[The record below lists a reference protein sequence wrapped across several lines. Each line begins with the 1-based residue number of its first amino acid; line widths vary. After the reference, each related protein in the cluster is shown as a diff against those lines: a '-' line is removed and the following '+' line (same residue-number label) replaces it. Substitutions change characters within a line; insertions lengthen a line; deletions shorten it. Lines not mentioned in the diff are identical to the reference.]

1 MRVSARTESRHSTSI
16 TPEPPLPTWAR
27 LADALTIAI
36 LLVAVAVTLYGGGAG
51 ELAGVRVSLRSAWR
65 LPIWAATI
73 TILRHARVR
82 WRPLHRRVVDTFR
95 RIIGRTE
102 PIYPDVVFEGV
113 NAAAFT
119 PFRRLR
125 SLQIGVGLILLYAAL
140 TLVMTYPQVRVLD
153 RGVSLDLG
161 DPLFSTWRLSWIA
174 HQLPRDPL
182 HLFDANTFFPEPR
195 TLAYS
200 DSMVVPGLMAAP
212 LVWLG
217 VHQLLTTNLLLLS
230 GFFFSGAA
238 MYLLVWSLTR
248 HVPAALLAGFIFAFL
263 PYRFM
268 HYAHLELQ
276 MAQWMPLCLWAL
288 HRTITRGRLVDGLLT
303 GLFLA
308 LQTLS
313 SWYYGIFLATFLV
326 PVTLLLLAGERRDAI
341 VRSIRS
347 LAAGAVLTAI
357 LVVPFAVPYFEA
369 RRTVG
374 ERPVQEIGF
383 YSATPINYL
392 AAHHRNTLFGKATAG
407 WGSQERELFQGIA
420 VPLIALIGLWPPLS
434 RVRLAYAVAL
444 ALAFEISLGLNG
456 VLFPWLHEH
465 VLPYRGLRVPARMGI
480 LVGLALAV
488 LAGFGVARI
497 CTRPS
502 GRRAAGV
509 AFALLVALVAAEY
522 HSTLFLKEIWKEPP
536 PIYQQLPEPAAD
548 QVVLNLPIIAPDV
561 GLEPIYMYFST
572 FRWHKLLN
580 GYSGF
585 SPPWYQMMVERM
597 KTFPD
602 EESMAVVRAHD
613 VNIII
618 VHGAF
623 FNEGM
628 YEKLI
633 DRIDQRDDLRL
644 IHRSQW
650 DGSETRMY
658 EVLNQ
663 AATSGRSPGH

>member
-1 MRVSARTESRHSTSI
+1 V
-16 TPEPPLPTWAR
+16 WAR
-27 LADALTIAI
+27 LSDALTIAT
-36 LLVAVAVTLYGGGAG
+36 LLLAAAVALYGGGTGEIAG
-51 ELAGVRVSLRSAWR
+51 IRVSLRSVWR
-65 LPIWAATI
+65 LPIWAAAIAT
-73 TILRHARVR
+73 LRHALVR
-82 WRPLHRRVVDTFR
+82 WRPLHRRVIDAFR
-95 RIIGRTE
+95 RIIDRAE
-102 PIYPDVVFEGV
+102 PVYPDVVFEGWDM
-113 NAAAFT
+113 AALT
-119 PFRRLR
+119 PFRPLR
-125 SLQIGVGLILLYAAL
+125 PLQIAVGLTLLYVAL
-140 TLVMTYPQVRVLD
+140 TLVMTYPQVRMLD

-174 HQLPRDPL
+174 HQLPRAPL
-182 HLFDANTFFPEPR
+182 HLFDANIFYPEPR

-200 DSMVVPGLMAAP
+200 DSMLVPALMAAP

-217 VHQLLTTNLLLLS
+217 MHQLLATNLLLLS

-238 MYLLVWSLTR
+238 MFLLVWSLTR
-248 HVPAALLAGFIFAFL
+248 HVPAALLAGFVFAFL

-288 HRTITRGRLVDGLLT
+288 HRTIARGRLVDGLLT

-313 SWYYGIFLATFLV
+313 SWYYGIFLATYLV
-326 PVTLLLLAGERRDAI
+326 PLTLVLLAGERRESI
-341 VRSIRS
+341 LRSIRS
-347 LAAGAVLTAI
+347 LAAGAALTAI
-357 LVVPFAVPYFEA
+357 LVAPFAVPYFEA

-392 AAHHRNTLFGKATAG
+392 AAHSRNTLFGTATAG
-407 WGSQERELFQGIA
+407 WGGQERELFQGIA

-444 ALAFEISLGLNG
+444 GLAFEISLGLNG
-456 VLFPWLHEH
+456 ALFPWLREH

-480 LVGLALAV
+480 LVGLSLSV
-488 LAGFGVARI
+488 LAGYGVARI

-502 GRRAAGV
+502 GRRAAGA
-509 AFALLVALVAAEY
+509 AFAVLVALVAAEY
-522 HSTLFLKEIWKEPP
+522 HSTLFLKQIWKEPP
-536 PIYQQLPEPAAD
+536 AIYEQLPDPAHK
-548 QVVLNLPIIAPDV
+548 VVLNLPMIAPDV
-561 GLEPIYMYFST
+561 GLEPVYMYFST
-572 FRWHKLLN
+572 FRWHTLLN

-585 SPPWYQMMVERM
+585 SPPWYQMLVERM

-602 EESMAVVRAHD
+602 EESMAEVHAHD
-613 VNIII
+613 VSIII

-623 FNEGM
+623 FKEGD
-628 YEKLI
+628 YEDLI
-633 DRIDQRDDLRL
+633 DQMDQRDDLRL

-663 AATSGRSPGH
+663 TATSGRTSGH

>member
-1 MRVSARTESRHSTSI
+1 V
-16 TPEPPLPTWAR
+16 WAR

-36 LLVAVAVTLYGGGAG
+36 VVLAVAVTLYGGGAG
-51 ELAGVRVSLRSAWR
+51 EIAGIRVSLRSAWR
-65 LPIWAATI
+65 LPIWAVGIAV
-73 TILRHARVR
+73 LRHTLVR
-82 WRPLHRRVVDTFR
+82 WRPLHRRIIDAFR
-95 RIIGRTE
+95 RIIGRAE
-102 PIYPDVVFEGV
+102 PRYPDVVFEGW
-113 NAAAFT
+113 NLAARL

-125 SLQIGVGLILLYAAL
+125 SVEIGLGLILLYAAL
-140 TLVMTYPQVRVLD
+140 TVVMTYPQVRVLD

-174 HQLPRDPL
+174 HQFPRDPL
-182 HLFDANTFFPEPR
+182 HLFDANTFYPEPR

-200 DSMVVPGLMAAP
+200 DSMVVPALTAAP

-217 VHQLLTTNLLLLS
+217 VPQLLATNLLLLS

-238 MYLLVWSLTR
+238 MFLLVWSLTR
-248 HVPAALLAGFIFAFL
+248 HAPAALLAGFVFAFL
-263 PYRFM
+263 PYRYM

-313 SWYYGIFLATFLV
+313 SWYYGIFLATYLI
-326 PVTLLLLAGERRDAI
+326 PLTLLLLAGERRDAI
-341 VRSIRS
+341 MRSIRS

-357 LVVPFAVPYFEA
+357 LVVPFAIPYFEA
-369 RRTVG
+369 RQTVG

-407 WGSQERELFQGIA
+407 WGGQERELFQGIA

-444 ALAFEISLGLNG
+444 GVAFEISLGLNG
-456 VLFPWLHEH
+456 ALFPWLHEH

-480 LVGLALAV
+480 LVGLSLAV
-488 LAGFGVARI
+488 LVGYGVARI

-502 GRRAAGV
+502 GRRSASL

-522 HSTLFLKEIWKEPP
+522 HSTLFLKEIWREPP
-536 PIYQQLPEPAAD
+536 AIYQQLPDPAN
-548 QVVLNLPIIAPDV
+548 QVVLNLPIVAPDV

-585 SPPWYQMMVERM
+585 SPPWYQMLVEHM

-602 EESMAVVRAHD
+602 EESMADVHAHD
-613 VNIII
+613 VSIII

-623 FNEGM
+623 FKEGA
-628 YEKLI
+628 YEELI
-633 DRIDQRDDLRL
+633 DQMDQRDDLRL
-644 IHRSQW
+644 IHRSRW

-663 AATSGRSPGH
+663 AATSGRTHGH

>member
-1 MRVSARTESRHSTSI
+1 V
-16 TPEPPLPTWAR
+16 WAR
-27 LADALTIAI
+27 LADAFTIAI
-36 LLVAVAVTLYGGGAG
+36 LLVAAAVTLYGGGAG
-51 ELAGVRVSLRSAWR
+51 EIGGVRVSLRSAWR
-65 LPIWAATI
+65 LPIWAATVA
-73 TILRHARVR
+73 ILRHALVG
-82 WRPLHRRVVDTFR
+82 WRPLHRRVRDACR
-95 RIIGRTE
+95 RIIGRAD
-102 PIYPDVVFEGV
+102 PLHPDVVFEDWNV
-113 NAAAFT
+113 AALT

-125 SLQIGVGLILLYAAL
+125 SLQIAIGVIVLYAAL
-140 TLVMTYPQVRVLD
+140 TLVMTYPQVRLLD

-182 HLFDANTFFPEPR
+182 HLFDANTFYPEPR

-200 DSMVVPGLMAAP
+200 DSMVVPALTGAP
-212 LVWLG
+212 LLWLG
-217 VHQLLTTNLLLLS
+217 MHQLLATNLLLLS

-238 MYLLVWSLTR
+238 MFLLVWSLTR
-248 HVPAALLAGFIFAFL
+248 HVPAALLAGFVFAFL

-288 HRTITRGRLVDGLLT
+288 HRTITRGRVVDGLLT

-313 SWYYGIFLATFLV
+313 SWYYGIFLATYLIPLTLV
-326 PVTLLLLAGERRDAI
+326 LLAGERRDAI

-347 LAAGAVLTAI
+347 LAAGAVLTVI
-357 LVVPFAVPYFEA
+357 LVAPFAVPYFEA

-374 ERPVQEIGF
+374 ERPVQEIEF

-407 WGSQERELFQGIA
+407 WGGQERELFQGIA

-434 RVRLAYAVAL
+434 RVRFAYAVAL
-444 ALAFEISLGLNG
+444 GLAFEISLGLNG
-456 VLFPWLHEH
+456 ALFPWLHEH

-480 LVGLALAV
+480 FVGLSLAV
-488 LAGFGVARI
+488 LAGYGVARI

-502 GRRAAGV
+502 GRRAAGL
-509 AFALLVALVAAEY
+509 AFGLLVALVAAEY
-522 HSTLFLKEIWKEPP
+522 HSTLFLKQIWKQPP
-536 PIYQQLPEPAAD
+536 AIYQQLPDPAN

-585 SPPWYQMMVERM
+585 SPPWYQMLVEHM

-602 EESMAVVRAHD
+602 EESMADVHAHD
-613 VNIII
+613 VSIII

-623 FNEGM
+623 FKEGE
-628 YEKLI
+628 YDDLI
-633 DRIDQRDDLRL
+633 DQMDQRDDLRL

-663 AATSGRSPGH
+663 AGTSGRTRRQ

>member
-1 MRVSARTESRHSTSI
+1 V
-16 TPEPPLPTWAR
+16 WAR

-36 LLVAVAVTLYGGGAG
+36 VLLAAAVTLYGGGAG
-51 ELAGVRVSLRSAWR
+51 EIAGIRVSLRSAWR
-65 LPIWAATI
+65 LPIWAAAI
-73 TILRHARVR
+73 AILRHGLVR
-82 WRPLHRRVVDTFR
+82 WRPLHRRVTDTFR
-95 RIIGRTE
+95 RIMGRAE
-102 PIYPDVVFEGV
+102 PLYPDVVFEGWHV
-113 NAAAFT
+113 AALT

-125 SLQIGVGLILLYAAL
+125 SLQIAIGLILLYGAL

-174 HQLPRDPL
+174 HQFPRAPL
-182 HLFDANTFFPEPR
+182 HLFDANIFYPEPR

-200 DSMVVPGLMAAP
+200 DSMVVPALTAAP

-217 VHQLLTTNLLLLS
+217 MRQLLATNLLLLS

-238 MYLLVWSLTR
+238 MFLLVWSLTR
-248 HVPAALLAGFIFAFL
+248 HVPAALVAGFVFAFL

-313 SWYYGIFLATFLV
+313 SWYYGIFLATYLV
-326 PVTLLLLAGERRDAI
+326 PLTLVLLAGERREAI

-357 LVVPFAVPYFEA
+357 LVAPFAVPYFEA

-374 ERPVQEIGF
+374 ERPVEEIGF

-407 WGSQERELFQGIA
+407 WGGQERELFQGIA
-420 VPLIALIGLWPPLS
+420 VPLIALVGLWPPLS

-444 ALAFEISLGLNG
+444 GLAFEISLGLNG
-456 VLFPWLHEH
+456 ALFPWLHEH

-480 LVGLALAV
+480 LFGLSLAV
-488 LAGFGVARI
+488 LGCYGVARI
-497 CTRPS
+497 CTRPC
-502 GRRAAGV
+502 GRRAAGL
-509 AFALLVALVAAEY
+509 AFALLAGLVAAEY
-522 HSTLFLKEIWKEPP
+522 HSTLFLKEIWKEAPA
-536 PIYQQLPEPAAD
+536 IYQQLPDPAN

-585 SPPWYQMMVERM
+585 NPPWYQTLVEHM

-602 EESMAVVRAHD
+602 EESMADVHAHD
-613 VNIII
+613 VSIII

-623 FNEGM
+623 FKEGD
-628 YEKLI
+628 YDDLI
-633 DRIDQRDDLRL
+633 DQMDQRDDLRL

-658 EVLNQ
+658 EVLDQ
-663 AATSGRSPGH
+663 AATSGRTPRH